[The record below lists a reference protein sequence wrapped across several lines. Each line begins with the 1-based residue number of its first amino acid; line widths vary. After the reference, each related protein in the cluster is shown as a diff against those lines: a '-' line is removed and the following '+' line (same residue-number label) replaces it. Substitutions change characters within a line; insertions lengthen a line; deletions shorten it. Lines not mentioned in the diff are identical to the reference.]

1 MGRVGCYS
9 TARVSGGRI
18 ERLERHAGRL
28 RRDAARLGLPVPERR
43 AIEDLALSIT
53 RSELG
58 RGDGALRLE
67 WGAEGNDSPTLTAT
81 TRPLGSESDRW
92 RARTARAVHP
102 GAGGRANAKLIE
114 VPVYDAA
121 RAEQTEAGVDEC
133 LLYDA
138 GGRLVEG
145 GRTNLIVATHDGRW
159 LTPARSLGAVEGL
172 GLECVREAVPETRE
186 SIAIDRAEVAA
197 ARELIAVNAV
207 RGAVAI
213 VELDGAAIGDGQPG
227 PFAIR
232 LRGLF
237 FRT

>member
-28 RRDAARLGLPVPERR
+28 RRDATRLGLASPSRR
-43 AIEDLALSIT
+43 AIEDLALAIT
-53 RSELG
+53 RAELAH
-58 RGDGALRLE
+58 GDGALRLE
-67 WGAEGNDSPTLTAT
+67 WSAEGSDPPALTAT
-81 TRPLGSESDRW
+81 TRPLGSENDRR

-102 GAGGRANAKLIE
+102 GTGSRENAKLIE
-114 VPVYDAA
+114 VPAYDAA
-121 RAEQTEAGVDEC
+121 RTEQTEAGVDEC

-138 GGRLVEG
+138 DGRLVEG
-145 GRTNLIVATHDGRW
+145 GRTNLILATHDGRW

-172 GLECVREAVPETRE
+172 GLECVREAVPEIRE
-186 SIAIDRAEVAA
+186 STAIDRKEVAA

-207 RGAVAI
+207 RGAVAVI
-213 VELDGAAIGDGQPG
+213 ELDGAPIGDGQPG
-227 PFAIR
+227 PLAIR

-237 FRT
+237 FRK

>member
-28 RRDAARLGLPVPERR
+28 RRDATRLGLASPSRR
-43 AIEDLALSIT
+43 AIEDLALAIT
-53 RSELG
+53 RAELAH
-58 RGDGALRLE
+58 GDGALRLE
-67 WGAEGNDSPTLTAT
+67 WSAEGSDPPALTAT

-92 RARTARAVHP
+92 RARTARAIHP
-102 GAGGRANAKLIE
+102 GAGGRENAKVIE
-114 VPVYDAA
+114 VPAYDAA
-121 RAEQTEAGVDEC
+121 RTEQTEAGVDEC

-138 GGRLVEG
+138 DGRLVEG
-145 GRTNLIVATHDGRW
+145 GRTNLILATHDGRW

-172 GLECVREAVPETRE
+172 GLECVREAVPEIRE
-186 SIAIDRAEVAA
+186 STAIDRKEVAA

-207 RGAVAI
+207 RGAVAVI
-213 VELDGAAIGDGQPG
+213 ELDGAPIGDGQPG
-227 PFAIR
+227 PLAIR

-237 FRT
+237 FRK

>member
-28 RRDAARLGLPVPERR
+28 RRDAARLGLAVPERC
-43 AIEDLALSIT
+43 AIEDLGLAVA
-53 RSELG
+53 RAELG

-67 WGAEGNDSPTLTAT
+67 WSAEENGAAVLTAT

-102 GAGGRANAKLIE
+102 GAGGRENAKLIE

-138 GGRLVEG
+138 DGRLVEG

-172 GLECVREAVPETRE
+172 GLECVREAVPEIRE
-186 SIAIDRAEVAA
+186 SIAIDRKEVVA

-213 VELDGAAIGDGQPG
+213 VELDGVPIGDSQPG

-237 FRT
+237 FRK

>member
-9 TARVSGGRI
+9 TARVSSGRI

-28 RRDAARLGLPVPERR
+28 RRDAARLSLPLPERR
-43 AIEDLALSIT
+43 AIEALALAVV
-53 RSELG
+53 RAELQ

-67 WGAEGNDSPTLTAT
+67 WSAAESGKAVLSAT
-81 TRPLGSESDRW
+81 TRPLGSELDRW
-92 RARTARAVHP
+92 RAKTARAVHP
-102 GAGGRANAKLIE
+102 GAGSRENAKAID
-114 VPVYDAA
+114 VPVYAAA

-138 GGRLVEG
+138 AGRLVEG
-145 GRTNLIVATHDGRW
+145 GRSNLILVTRDERW

-172 GLECVREAVPETRE
+172 GLECVREAVPEIRE
-186 SIAIDRAEVAA
+186 AIAIDRAEVAA

-207 RGAVAI
+207 RGAVAVI
-213 VELDGAAIGDGQPG
+213 ELDGVAVGDGQPG
-227 PFAIR
+227 PLAIR

>member
-28 RRDAARLGLPVPERR
+28 RRDAARLGLALPDRR
-43 AIEDLALSIT
+43 AIEDLALAIGHA
-53 RSELG
+53 ELG

-67 WGAEGNDSPTLTAT
+67 WCAVGNDPPTLTAT

-102 GAGGRANAKLIE
+102 GAGGRENAKVIE
-114 VPVYDAA
+114 VPVYEAA
-121 RAEQTEAGVDEC
+121 RTEQTEAGVDEC
-133 LLYDA
+133 LLYDVE
-138 GGRLVEG
+138 GRLVEG
-145 GRTNLIVATHDGRW
+145 GRTNLIVATRDGRW
-159 LTPARSLGAVEGL
+159 ITPARSLGAVEGL
-172 GLECVREAVPETRE
+172 GLECVREAVPEIRE
-186 SIAIDRAEVAA
+186 STAIDRKEVAA

-207 RGAVAI
+207 RGAVAVI
-213 VELDGAAIGDGQPG
+213 ELDGAPIGDGQPG
-227 PFAIR
+227 PFALR

-237 FRT
+237 FRK